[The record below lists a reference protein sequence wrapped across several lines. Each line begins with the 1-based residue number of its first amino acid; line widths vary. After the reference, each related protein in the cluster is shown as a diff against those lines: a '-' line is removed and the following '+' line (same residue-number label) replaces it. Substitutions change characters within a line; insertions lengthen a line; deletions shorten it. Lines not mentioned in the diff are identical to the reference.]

1 MLASMKRVAFLG
13 LGRMGSAMASRLLAV
28 GFELTVY
35 NRTRAR
41 AKPLVDAGAHL
52 AATPR
57 DACAGADAVIAMT
70 ADDVSSKAMWLGAEG
85 ALAAEL
91 APSTLALEC
100 STVSHEWAMTLG
112 RCVAERGWR
121 YLDAPVTALPA
132 AAAAGE
138 MTLLVGAD
146 NRDLEAARPLLEAL
160 ATRVLHFGP
169 VGAGTAYK
177 LAINL
182 IGAVQIASAAEGL
195 ALAERAGL
203 DLSAVADAIETSQAA
218 SPQVVRNT
226 RRMVDG
232 EFTRDVPFTPTLR
245 LKDIDYAL
253 RLAETLGIATP
264 FGSVARDA
272 FARLI
277 ELGAATE
284 HESRI
289 IEVARE
295 PAAAD

>member
-1 MLASMKRVAFLG
+1 
-13 LGRMGSAMASRLLAV
+13 MASRLLAV
-28 GFELTVY
+28 GYGVTVY
-35 NRTRAR
+35 NRTASRAE
-41 AKPLVDAGAHL
+41 PLITAGATL
-52 AATPR
+52 ARTPR
-57 DACAGADAVIAMT
+57 DACRGADTVVAMT
-70 ADDVSSKAMWLGAEG
+70 ADDVSSKAMWLGDDG

-91 APSTLALEC
+91 APRTFCIEC
-100 STVSHEWAMTLG
+100 STLSHAWALELATRVG
-112 RCVAERGWR
+112 ERGLR
-121 YLDAPVTALPA
+121 YIDAPVTGLPE
-132 AAAAGE
+132 AAAGGE
-138 MTLLVGAD
+138 LTLLVGAD
-146 NRDLEAARPLLEAL
+146 SADLAAAGPLLDVL

-169 VGAGTAYK
+169 VGTGTAYK

-203 DLSAVADAIETSQAA
+203 DLRGVVAALETSQAA

-226 RRMVDG
+226 RRMADG
-232 EFTRDVPFTPTLR
+232 EFTRNVPFTPILR

-264 FGSVARDA
+264 FGTTAREA

-277 ELGAATE
+277 ELGAGSD

-289 IEVARE
+289 IEIARK
-295 PAAAD
+295 AAGGD